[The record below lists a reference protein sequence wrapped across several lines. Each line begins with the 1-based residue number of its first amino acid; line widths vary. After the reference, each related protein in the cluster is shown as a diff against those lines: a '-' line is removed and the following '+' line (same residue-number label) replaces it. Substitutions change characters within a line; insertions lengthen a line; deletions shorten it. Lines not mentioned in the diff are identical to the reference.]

1 MSSDGTTLK
10 RALKYEKGL
19 TRPKDASAPKRPLSA
34 YFQWAGEN
42 RERVQ
47 SESNLLTLAEVAKK
61 LGEMWRE
68 LSAEDKS
75 GYEEKAK
82 SEMEAYKTKF
92 EKYKTTKKY
101 EAHDKNLVEFNI
113 KMTYKPFGKDE
124 NMPKRAQ
131 TGYLLFAAA
140 ERPKISLEND
150 GKKVTEIMA
159 LVAKAWKELSEDEK
173 IPYNDKAKKLADKH
187 AKTMDSYKKSSKHLK
202 YLEEKKEYAVKM
214 EAKRKRLMKQAGL
227 EAEDGKGSG
236 ATPKKK
242 RAKKPSEP
250 KKKKSAPKKA
260 SAKKKTNPKKKSNA
274 KKKSSVKKSKV
285 SIKKGSK
292 GSKKK

>member
-1 MSSDGTTLK
+1 MSADGSTVK

-19 TRPKDASAPKRPLSA
+19 TRPKDASAPKRPLSG

-47 SESNLLTLAEVAKK
+47 SEHGSLSLAEVTKK

-68 LSAEDKS
+68 LPAGEKS

-82 SEMEAYKTKF
+82 SEMEAYKIKF
-92 EKYKTTKKY
+92 EKYKKTKKY
-101 EAHDKNLVEFNI
+101 AEHEKNLLEYNI

-131 TGYLLFAAA
+131 TGYMLFAAA

-173 IPYNDKAKKLADKH
+173 KPYNDKAKKIADKH
-187 AKTMDSYKKSSKHLK
+187 AKEMEKYKKSTKHLK
-202 YLEEKKEYAVKM
+202 YLEEKKEYAVSM
-214 EAKRKRLMKQAGL
+214 EAKRKRLMKQAGM
-227 EAEDGKGSG
+227 EVDAGKGSG
-236 ATPKKK
+236 ATPKSKRVKK
-242 RAKKPSEP
+242 TSEP

-260 SAKKKTNPKKKSNA
+260 SAKKKNNTKKKTSAKKSSAKKSKKVSKKKS
-274 KKKSSVKKSKV
+274 
-285 SIKKGSK
+285 SK